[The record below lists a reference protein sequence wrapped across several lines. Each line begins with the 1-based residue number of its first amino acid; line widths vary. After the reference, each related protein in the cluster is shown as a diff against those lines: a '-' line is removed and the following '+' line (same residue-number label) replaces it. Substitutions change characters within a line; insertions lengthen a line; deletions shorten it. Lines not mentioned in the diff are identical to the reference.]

1 MLSPH
6 RAPTLVPLDGS
17 GASCWSRR
25 SCFDNRIIREPAGLV
40 PAHLQ
45 KIHATMNV
53 HEPASAAM
61 LVRDT
66 ALGKFL
72 ASTLRD
78 KPVALMRGHGNVV
91 VGPDVQRI
99 VRYAIY
105 TEVNARKEWIC
116 FA

>member
-1 MLSPH
+1 MG
-6 RAPTLVPLDGS
+6 V

-45 KIHATMNV
+45 KIHAAMNV
-53 HEPASAAM
+53 HDPASAAK
-61 LVRDT
+61 LVRNT
-66 ALGKFL
+66 ALGKSV

-78 KPVALMRGHGNVV
+78 KPVALRHGNVV
-91 VGPDVQRI
+91 VGPDVQRT

-105 TEVNARKEWIC
+105 TEVNARKEWIRSVSLDVC
-116 FA
+116 GETL